1 MRVDSS
7 VVGERAGGA
16 GGGAS
21 RPGDETSV
29 IRCGDSERLLTLSI
43 KKKNWFVFKI
53 THKLQLHMI

>member
-21 RPGDETSV
+21 SRPTPVREARGD
-29 IRCGDSERLLTLSI
+29 L
-43 KKKNWFVFKI
+43 I
-53 THKLQLHMI
+53 TYKGAML